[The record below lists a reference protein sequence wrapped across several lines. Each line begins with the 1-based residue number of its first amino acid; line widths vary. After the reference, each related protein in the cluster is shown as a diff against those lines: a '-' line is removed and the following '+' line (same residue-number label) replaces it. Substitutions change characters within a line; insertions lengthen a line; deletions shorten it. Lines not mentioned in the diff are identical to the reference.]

1 MQTFVYVLVTLC
13 ANLTAVISSDTTGN
27 QSANWAGGLGI
38 MLGIYLAGGISG
50 AHLNPAISLVLCL
63 FRGFPLRKVAFY
75 VTSQCLGAFL
85 AALVAYGIYRDAVL
99 AFDGGTLD
107 ASKNGSGKAF
117 MTGLSTDFG
126 RGARFGNEFV
136 ATSILAGAILAL
148 GDDANAPPGAG
159 MHALIVGLVVV
170 LLGMAF
176 SSPTGACLNPA
187 RDFGPRLAALAV
199 GYGKEVFTADNG
211 WWIWGSWAATISG
224 ALTGGLIYDSFVFVG
239 SESPVNYALRKK
251 RRRKIREE

>member
-1 MQTFVYVLVTLC
+1 MLVTLC
-13 ANLTAVISSDTTGN
+13 ANLSAIISSDTGGY

-38 MLGIYLAGGISG
+38 MLGIYIAGGISG

-63 FRGFPLRKVAFY
+63 FRGFPMRKASIY
-75 VTSQCLGAFL
+75 ITSQCIGAFL
-85 AALVAYGIYRDAVL
+85 AALVAYGIYRDGIL
-99 AFDGGTLD
+99 AFDSGTLNATRD
-107 ASKNGSGKAF
+107 GTGKAF
-117 MTGLSTDFG
+117 LTGLSSDFG
-126 RGARFGNEFV
+126 SGARFANEFV

-176 SSPTGACLNPA
+176 AYPTGACLNPA
-187 RDFGPRLAALAV
+187 RDFGPRLAALAM
-199 GYGKEVFTADNG
+199 GYGKEVFTAGYG
-211 WWIWGSWAATISG
+211 WWIWGAWVATISG
-224 ALTGGLIYDSFVFVG
+224 ALTGGLIYDAFVFVG

-251 RRRKIREE
+251 RRRKIQEE